1 MTSGRVTPTL
11 LSGFSMAWCI
21 SSLLLLLIS
30 LSLIGCTREIVRE
43 VPVEVVVEKE
53 VIREVPVEVVM
64 VKEVEVPVEVVVV
77 KEVEVPMEVVV
88 VKEVIKEVEVPVEV
102 VVVKEVIKEVEVVV
116 TPTPA
121 SQEPLQS
128 LSAPD
133 IKSNIGNV
141 LLVRPGRI
149 TYSHLPALGFSEGIP
164 VTAVTGAAGA
174 RDIYEADGVDLDN
187 SKFQGVLVAHTPSI
201 GLLRKIHAFV
211 YAGGNAAVFLNVCLA
226 SDLQTVF
233 GFTCATFPKDAR
245 VQIGGPG
252 KDFAPFW
259 HGLNIHGGPYMKSEV
274 QILPGQSDFTCIP
287 KVHDETGTYCTAIY
301 GKVEKGNFIFMI
313 GNWAEIGRPGF
324 PHYAYASSIL
334 QDSVIQ
340 DYDHKEAASRLLRWL
355 VQRP

>member
-1 MTSGRVTPTL
+1 MTPGRVTPTL

-21 SSLLLLLIS
+21 SPSLLLLIS

-43 VPVEVVVEKE
+43 VPVEVVV
-53 VIREVPVEVVM
+53 

-77 KEVEVPMEVVV
+77 KEV
-88 VKEVIKEVEVPVEV
+88 VKEVPVEV
-102 VVVKEVIKEVEVVV
+102 VVVKEVVKEVEVVV

-121 SQEPLQS
+121 SQEHLQPV
-128 LSAPD
+128 SAPD

-187 SKFQGVLVAHTPSI
+187 SKFQGVLVAHTPPI
-201 GLLRKIHAFV
+201 RLLRKIHAFV

-259 HGLNIHGGPYMKSEV
+259 HGLNIHGGPYMNSEV

-313 GNWAEIGRPGF
+313 GDWAEIGRPGF

-334 QDSVIQ
+334 EDSFIQ

>member
-30 LSLIGCTREIVRE
+30 LSLIGCTREIVAE

-53 VIREVPVEVVM
+53 VIREVPVEVVV
-64 VKEVEVPVEVVVV
+64 VKEVIREVPVEVVVV
-77 KEVEVPMEVVV
+77 KEVVKEVERPRRGVVE
-88 VKEVIKEVEVPVEV
+88 KEVIKEVEVPVEV

-174 RDIYEADGVDLDN
+174 RDIYEADGVDLDH
-187 SKFQGVLVAHTPSI
+187 SKIPRCTGCSHTTYPFTEEDSRFCVRWRQRC
-201 GLLRKIHAFV
+201 GLL
-211 YAGGNAAVFLNVCLA
+211 
-226 SDLQTVF
+226 
-233 GFTCATFPKDAR
+233 
-245 VQIGGPG
+245 
-252 KDFAPFW
+252 
-259 HGLNIHGGPYMKSEV
+259 E
-274 QILPGQSDFTCIP
+274 
-287 KVHDETGTYCTAIY
+287 
-301 GKVEKGNFIFMI
+301 
-313 GNWAEIGRPGF
+313 
-324 PHYAYASSIL
+324 
-334 QDSVIQ
+334 
-340 DYDHKEAASRLLRWL
+340 RLLGLRLADRIWIHL
-355 VQRP
+355 CDIP

>member
-1 MTSGRVTPTL
+1 MVSRSSTTDIRVTASGPCKFGANSFDDTARRRTMTPGRVTPTL

-21 SSLLLLLIS
+21 SPSLLLLIS

-53 VIREVPVEVVM
+53 VI
-64 VKEVEVPVEVVVV
+64 KEVEVPVEVVVV
-77 KEVEVPMEVVV
+77 KEVERPVEVVVEKEVIKEVEVPVEVVV
-88 VKEVIKEVEVPVEV
+88 VKEVERPRRVVVEKEVIKEVEVPVEV

-121 SQEPLQS
+121 SQEPLQPV
-128 LSAPD
+128 SAPD

-164 VTAVTGAAGA
+164 VTAVTGAAGG

-187 SKFQGVLVAHTPSI
+187 SRFQGVLVAHTPSI

-259 HGLNIHGGPYMKSEV
+259 HGLNIHGGPYMNSEV
-274 QILPGQSDFTCIP
+274 QILPGQSDSTCIP
-287 KVHDETGTYCTAIY
+287 KVHD
-301 GKVEKGNFIFMI
+301 
-313 GNWAEIGRPGF
+313 
-324 PHYAYASSIL
+324 
-334 QDSVIQ
+334 
-340 DYDHKEAASRLLRWL
+340 
-355 VQRP
+355 